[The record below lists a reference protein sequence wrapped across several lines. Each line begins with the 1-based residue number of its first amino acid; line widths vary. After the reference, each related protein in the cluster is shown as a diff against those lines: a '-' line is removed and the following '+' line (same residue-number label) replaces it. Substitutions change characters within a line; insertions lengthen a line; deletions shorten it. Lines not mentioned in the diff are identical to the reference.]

1 MEAWS
6 VAKAEA
12 GIGRRNGLLLL
23 AATVVAACSPR
34 RPVAPSPIDL
44 FAAASLREVL
54 DAAVADYRQRSGQA
68 LRATYAGSAQL
79 ARQIAQ
85 GAPADLFVSAD
96 EAWMDWL
103 DQRGLIEA
111 SARRDLAANRLVL
124 IAPASTSGAGVDL
137 TVPNALAARLGGGR
151 LAMADAAV
159 PAGRYGQQA
168 LLRLNLWSGVSH
180 RLAPAADVRA
190 ALSLVA
196 RAEAPLGVVYATD
209 ARVEPRV
216 RVVAS
221 FPATSHAPI
230 VYPGAPVR
238 RRDGAGDPEAARAFL
253 AFLAG
258 AEGQTRFRRFG
269 FSPAP
274 V

>member
-1 MEAWS
+1 M
-6 VAKAEA
+6 AKAEA
-12 GIGRRNGLLLL
+12 GIGRRSGLMLL
-23 AATVVAACSPR
+23 AATVLAACLPR

-68 LRATYAGSAQL
+68 VRATYAGSAQL

-85 GAPADLFVSAD
+85 GAPADLFISAD
-96 EAWMDWL
+96 AAWMDWL

-111 SARRDLAANRLVL
+111 AARRDLASNRLVL
-124 IAPASTSGAGVDL
+124 IAPASASGDMVDL
-137 TVPNALAARLGGGR
+137 TVTDALAARLGAGR
-151 LAMADAAV
+151 MAMAEISV
-159 PAGRYGQQA
+159 PAGRYGQEA
-168 LLRLNLWSGVSH
+168 LTGLGRWSEVKD
-180 RLAPAADVRA
+180 RLAPSADVRT
-190 ALSLVA
+190 ALALVA
-196 RAEAPLGVVYATD
+196 RGEASLGVVYATD

-221 FPATSHAPI
+221 FPAASHTPI

-238 RRDGAGDPEAARAFL
+238 RRHGAGDLEAARAFL
-253 AFLAG
+253 GFLAG
-258 AEGQTRFRRFG
+258 AEGQARFRRFG

>member
-1 MEAWS
+1 
-6 VAKAEA
+6 
-12 GIGRRNGLLLL
+12 
-23 AATVVAACSPR
+23 
-34 RPVAPSPIDL
+34 
-44 FAAASLREVL
+44 
-54 DAAVADYRQRSGQA
+54 
-68 LRATYAGSAQL
+68 
-79 ARQIAQ
+79 
-85 GAPADLFVSAD
+85 
-96 EAWMDWL
+96 
-103 DQRGLIEA
+103 
-111 SARRDLAANRLVL
+111 
-124 IAPASTSGAGVDL
+124 
-137 TVPNALAARLGGGR
+137 
-151 LAMADAAV
+151 MADAAV